1 MGAKLMN
8 GVGVG
13 TERDDKHKAFSGALT
28 VLFDL
33 VPTSLISHLLFIYT
47 ADMWQCGNAK

>member
-1 MGAKLMN
+1 MN

-13 TERDDKHKAFSGALT
+13 TERDDKHKAFLGALT

-33 VPTSLISHLLFIYT
+33 VPTSLISHLLSLIRKYPTPYSLYVKFG
-47 ADMWQCGNAK
+47 C